1 MLSAAPNFVSAER
14 NQSAGKVP
22 RPDEAVMSRQ
32 QDEADFETIA
42 DRPCNTTHRG
52 ISFLIENP
60 VAAKFV
66 KVRSNKA
73 TNKSLTAPALAAR
86 PGRFRLVSN
95 VVGYG
100 RKVAADQVCASAKSE
115 RVFAIG

>member
-1 MLSAAPNFVSAER
+1 MLSAAPYFVSAER

-32 QDEADFETIA
+32 QVTRPTFEKIA

-73 TNKSLTAPALAAR
+73 TNKSHTAPALAAR
-86 PGRFRLVSN
+86 PGRFRLVSQCCRIRPQSSGGPG
-95 VVGYG
+95 VCK
-100 RKVAADQVCASAKSE
+100 RKV
-115 RVFAIG
+115 

>member
-42 DRPCNTTHRG
+42 DRPCNTMHRG
-52 ISFLIENP
+52 ILFP